1 SETVFEKEVTTSRFG
16 VATVDWEIPENQRS
30 GEYAILARFP
40 DNSSLSGM
48 TSTPIKIS
56 RYELPT
62 FVVAAE
68 TNQPFYLPGESATVT
83 VQAMYLFGQPVKQGQ
98 VRVVR
103 EVERSWDYERQKW
116 DVTEGEPVTGFTD
129 SQGRFQTVIDL
140 TQVHQ
145 ELQSDRESIR
155 DATYRAYFTD
165 ASTGRTEQGRFVI
178 RVSQTSLQ
186 VKIFDWHHPAVAG
199 MPYAFYVL
207 TELAEGKA
215 VPTTV
220 EVVQQAQPASTAEG
234 QPQKPRRAKT
244 LRTNQLGLLKIE
256 IPAKDVAGDELVF
269 DLTIRD
275 QAGHKTQTTHSVELK
290 DKPALML
297 QGKQTLYHPGE
308 GITATLMTHQH
319 NGQVLVSVVS
329 AGQVLVSQTIQTGN
343 SPKLVWFPYRPEFK
357 GVLKLVATSTKP
369 TESGDLLD
377 SHWVVIYPQ
386 SQRLNLKVNSDRK
399 IYAPGADGTLQVDVR
414 TAENIPV
421 ESVLGVAMVDRAV
434 QARLQSEFN
443 PNLEFGFSE
452 SVNRWL
458 GEALVDE
465 KVDFRSLG
473 QFNPSEPFPA
483 GYDLLAEILGNE
495 RYSLLSDF
503 RHFGDSVLESQRLQQ
518 LFQESVS
525 KSLEGFRTQVQYAL
539 ASAENPPQNTTE
551 LASFLEAHS
560 LGLNELKDPWGV
572 PYRISVKTFR
582 EANNGSLVTN
592 GPDKRPGT
600 PDDFTATEFD
610 WPFFQATGKRI
621 DRVVAQYHARTG
633 GYIRDYETLKAEL
646 ARENLAL
653 DKLRD
658 PWGRPYRFTF
668 SIERENYVI
677 SVHSRGEDGIEVD
690 PQQPYDGDDFRVWT
704 SRCNYFVDT
713 WAILEQAVGDVLPE
727 IILAS
732 DKDQAF
738 RAKLAAAGI
747 VFDELR
753 DVWESPLYLNFRH
766 LELKP
771 INDNKSGMSQMQVVY
786 RYGTVSI
793 CSSG

>member
-1 SETVFEKEVTTSRFG
+1 MRYAIWLVLSGLLCGFLAFAVSGVSATGAIQVDESAIRLTPHNQQVELYLSVTNPTGQSVEAMVEAEVVTPDNTIRGKTKAHTVLKPGKSLVQLKFDDSWFALNAPDRIQFLLDRVRYCVTPTAKTVTPAQGIVSVSEIMPEAFSLQVRVPEFAPVGGKYLALVEAVHPVTGRIVPWVALDARLTVKNQTGECLKSARAETGAEGTAILKFELPTIDPTDDVTITVTGSKNGWTHTTEQSLEPNREATLLLHTDKPLYQPKQTVHLRALVFNAAKQAAPGVVVQFQVEDPGSETVFEKEATTSRFG

-140 TQVHQ
+140 TQVYQ

-319 NGQVLVSVVS
+319 NG
-329 AGQVLVSQTIQTGN
+329 
-343 SPKLVWFPYRPEFK
+343 
-357 GVLKLVATSTKP
+357 
-369 TESGDLLD
+369 
-377 SHWVVIYPQ
+377 
-386 SQRLNLKVNSDRK
+386 
-399 IYAPGADGTLQVDVR
+399 
-414 TAENIPV
+414 
-421 ESVLGVAMVDRAV
+421 
-434 QARLQSEFN
+434 
-443 PNLEFGFSE
+443 
-452 SVNRWL
+452 
-458 GEALVDE
+458 
-465 KVDFRSLG
+465 
-473 QFNPSEPFPA
+473 
-483 GYDLLAEILGNE
+483 
-495 RYSLLSDF
+495 
-503 RHFGDSVLESQRLQQ
+503 
-518 LFQESVS
+518 
-525 KSLEGFRTQVQYAL
+525 
-539 ASAENPPQNTTE
+539 
-551 LASFLEAHS
+551 
-560 LGLNELKDPWGV
+560 
-572 PYRISVKTFR
+572 
-582 EANNGSLVTN
+582 
-592 GPDKRPGT
+592 
-600 PDDFTATEFD
+600 
-610 WPFFQATGKRI
+610 
-621 DRVVAQYHARTG
+621 
-633 GYIRDYETLKAEL
+633 
-646 ARENLAL
+646 
-653 DKLRD
+653 
-658 PWGRPYRFTF
+658 
-668 SIERENYVI
+668 
-677 SVHSRGEDGIEVD
+677 
-690 PQQPYDGDDFRVWT
+690 
-704 SRCNYFVDT
+704 
-713 WAILEQAVGDVLPE
+713 
-727 IILAS
+727 
-732 DKDQAF
+732 
-738 RAKLAAAGI
+738 
-747 VFDELR
+747 
-753 DVWESPLYLNFRH
+753 
-766 LELKP
+766 
-771 INDNKSGMSQMQVVY
+771 
-786 RYGTVSI
+786 
-793 CSSG
+793 